1 MKKSLKKN
9 GKSWNIFRSI
19 HAERHK
25 SVAVFKTTLH
35 IKLKFMAL
43 NCWESVTD
51 FFFTRYNMYVF
62 PKITLRAIS
71 RTFFFILLP
80 QVKHKRLLVMGSD
93 FETHVWLWKVT
104 LVNIRI
110 FKYHCMRWGM
120 YVSILCKFGSIK
132 KVWDYYN
139 QNIYFRFGYD
149 ICRRNI

>member
-1 MKKSLKKN
+1 MKESLKKN

-120 YVSILCKFGSIK
+120 YVSIWVSIK